1 MRPRL
6 TRPIAGISSPEPAKI
21 VDVKQQEKT
30 NRVGSGCFESG
41 HQPGIDVGESKNPG
55 AFGETAVSRL
65 EEAADRTSTYQ
76 ISIKKIN

>member
-6 TRPIAGISSPEPAKI
+6 TRPIAEINSPEPAKI

-30 NRVGSGCFESG
+30 NRVISGCFQSG
-41 HQPGIDVGESKNPG
+41 HQPGTDVGESKNPRTL
-55 AFGETAVSRL
+55 GETPAPGSRRAL
-65 EEAADRTSTYQ
+65 DRTSTYQ